1 LTRCAARLL
10 FLLTPLLLAGCG
22 RFFGGSLDAGPQPR
36 YVVGPAYRAGAAWF
50 YPREDFHLDA
60 TGLAVTLPDQ
70 AGPDQAGPDQAGPD
84 QAGPDQ
90 AGPDQAGLTADGEA
104 RDAAAMAGAHPT
116 LQLPAVARVTNLE
129 TGLQALIRINDRGP
143 ASPGRL
149 IGLTRRAADRLG
161 MTPGVATRVRVQV
174 ESGPSQALRDA
185 LHGGPSVTVASAP
198 RVRVA
203 SEELPP
209 PPGLGRSTRGRT
221 ARAAVAAA
229 PDTPAAVA
237 QASFSDAVVRVP
249 AHAGQLWLRAGEFG
263 QARYANQ
270 VRAHLARLRATP
282 GTTVERVRQGRADTF
297 RVRAGP
303 FATVAQADAAL
314 DQALG
319 AGVTD
324 AHIVVE

>member
-10 FLLTPLLLAGCG
+10 FLLAPLLLAGCG
-22 RFFGGSLDAGPQPR
+22 RFFGGSPDAGPQPR
-36 YVVGPAYRAGAAWF
+36 YVVGPTYQAGATWF

-60 TGLAVTLPDQ
+60 TGLAVML
-70 AGPDQAGPDQAGPD
+70 
-84 QAGPDQ
+84 
-90 AGPDQAGLTADGEA
+90 PDQAGLTADGEA
-104 RDAAAMAGAHPT
+104 RDGAAMAGAHPT

-129 TGLQALIRINDRGP
+129 TGLQALVRINDRGP

-149 IGLTRRAADRLG
+149 IGLTRHAADRLG
-161 MTPGVATRVRVQV
+161 MTPGAATRVRVQV
-174 ESGPSQALRDA
+174 ESGPSLALRDA
-185 LHGGPSVTVASAP
+185 LHGGPSVAVASAP
-198 RVRVA
+198 RVQVA

-209 PPGLGRSTRGRT
+209 PPGLGRSTRGRI

-229 PDTPAAVA
+229 APDAPAATA
-237 QASFSDAVVRVP
+237 QASLSDAVVRVP

-263 QARYANQ
+263 EARYANQ
-270 VRAHLARLRATP
+270 VRAHLARLGATP
-282 GTTVERVRQGRADTF
+282 GVTSGVTSGITVERVRQGRADTF

>member
-1 LTRCAARLL
+1 MTRCAARLL

-70 AGPDQAGPDQAGPD
+70 AGPDQAG
-84 QAGPDQ
+84 
-90 AGPDQAGLTADGEA
+90 LTADGEA
-104 RDAAAMAGAHPT
+104 RDAAAMAGAHRT

-129 TGLQALIRINDRGP
+129 TGLQALVRINDRGP

-229 PDTPAAVA
+229 PDTLAAVA
-237 QASFSDAVVRVP
+237 QASLSDAVVRVP

-270 VRAHLARLRATP
+270 VRAHLARLGATP

>member
-1 LTRCAARLL
+1 LTRCAAR
-10 FLLTPLLLAGCG
+10 FLLLLAPLLLAGCG
-22 RFFGGSLDAGPQPR
+22 RFFGYSPDAGPQPR
-36 YVVGPAYRAGAAWF
+36 YVVGPAYQVGAAWF
-50 YPREDFHLDA
+50 YPREDFHLDT
-60 TGLAVTLPDQ
+60 TGLAVILPDQ
-70 AGPDQAGPDQAGPD
+70 AGPDQAE
-84 QAGPDQ
+84 
-90 AGPDQAGLTADGEA
+90 LTADGEA
-104 RDAAAMAGAHPT
+104 RDPAAMAGAHRT

-129 TGLQALIRINDRGP
+129 TGLQALVRINDRGP

-185 LHGGPSVTVASAP
+185 LHGGPNVAIASAP
-198 RVRVA
+198 RVQVV
-203 SEELPP
+203 SEELPS
-209 PPGLGRSTRGRT
+209 PPGLGRSARSRIV
-221 ARAAVAAA
+221 RAAVAAAA

-237 QASFSDAVVRVP
+237 QASLSNAVVRVP

-270 VRAHLARLRATP
+270 VRAHLARLGAAPRVA
-282 GTTVERVRQGRADTF
+282 VERVRQGRADTF

>member
-1 LTRCAARLL
+1 LTRCAARLP
-10 FLLTPLLLAGCG
+10 FLLAPLLLAGCS
-22 RFFGGSLDAGPQPR
+22 RFFGAPLDAGPQPR

-60 TGLAVTLPDQ
+60 TGLAVAL
-70 AGPDQAGPDQAGPD
+70 
-84 QAGPDQ
+84 PDQ

-129 TGLQALIRINDRGP
+129 TGLQALVRINDRGP

-149 IGLTRRAADRLG
+149 IGLTRRATDRLG

-185 LHGGPSVTVASAP
+185 LHGGLSVAIASAPSVAVASAP

-209 PPGLGRSTRGRT
+209 PPGLGQSTRGRT

-237 QASFSDAVVRVP
+237 QASLSDAVVRVP

-270 VRAHLARLRATP
+270 VRAHLARLGATP